1 MTNTKKILLYAGVA
15 VVGYQLW
22 KYYSKPKS
30 VLVKGSDAD
39 PDMKSYHLGELQCMQ
54 MAIEEEIEA
63 LEHDLAMLPL
73 KLMLGGFIIFVIGM
87 TIYMM
92 S

>member
-1 MTNTKKILLYAGVA
+1 MLGKKKQ
-15 VVGYQLW
+15 QLAYLEIQW
-22 KYYSKPKS
+22 TE
-30 VLVKGSDAD
+30 LEWEMAEVKGSDAD

-63 LEHDLAMLPL
+63 LEHDLAMIPL
-73 KLMLGGFIIFVIGM
+73 KLMLGGFVIFVIGM

>member
-1 MTNTKKILLYAGVA
+1 MLGKKKQ
-15 VVGYQLW
+15 QLAYLEIQW
-22 KYYSKPKS
+22 TE
-30 VLVKGSDAD
+30 LEWEIAEVKGSDAD

-63 LEHDLAMLPL
+63 LEHELAMLPL

>member
-1 MTNTKKILLYAGVA
+1 MLGKKKQ
-15 VVGYQLW
+15 QLAYLEIQW
-22 KYYSKPKS
+22 TE
-30 VLVKGSDAD
+30 LEWEMAEVKGSNAD

-54 MAIEEEIEA
+54 MSIEEHIEA
-63 LEHDLAMLPL
+63 LEHEIAMFPL

-87 TIYMM
+87 TVYMM